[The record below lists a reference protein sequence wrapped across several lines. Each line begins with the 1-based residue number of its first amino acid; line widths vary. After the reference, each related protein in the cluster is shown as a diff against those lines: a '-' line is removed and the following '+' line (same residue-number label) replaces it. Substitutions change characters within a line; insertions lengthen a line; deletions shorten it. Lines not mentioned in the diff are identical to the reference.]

1 MDSECEQEKHVM
13 TLTPLARGQD
23 VQPILQVKD
32 LYKRFGG
39 LVAVDHVSLDIYP
52 GEVVGLLGDNGAG
65 KSTLIKMISGVY
77 KSDGGQILL
86 NNEVVSFSTPM
97 EARRRG
103 IETIYQDLALCENL
117 DASANIFLGRERMR
131 RQLGIFKVLA
141 RSYMLSESRQIL
153 DQLDIRIPELRN
165 PIRQLSGGQRQAV
178 SIARAVYWNAHLMIM
193 DEPTAALGVPEQ
205 LKVLELIRTLRN
217 QGVPVILISHNMQDV
232 FAVAD
237 RVIVMRRGSKAGER
251 RISETNENEVVG
263 LMVGAEYTQVIKQ
276 LHDAPQVHL
285 TTHDE
290 GETDI
295 K

>member
-1 MDSECEQEKHVM
+1 MAV
-13 TLTPLARGQD
+13 A
-23 VQPILQVKD
+23 QPILQVKD

-39 LVAVDHVSLDIYP
+39 LVAVDHVSLDIHP

-65 KSTLIKMISGVY
+65 KSTLIKMISGAY
-77 KSDGGQILL
+77 KPDGGHILL
-86 NNEVVSFSTPM
+86 NGEVVSFATPL
-97 EARRRG
+97 EARRHG

-131 RQLGIFKVLA
+131 RQLGFLRVLDRPFMLRQA
-141 RSYMLSESRQIL
+141 RQVL
-153 DQLDIRIPELRN
+153 DQLDIRIPELRH
-165 PIRQLSGGQRQAV
+165 PIRQISGCQRQAV
-178 SIARAVYWNAHLMIM
+178 YIARAVYWNAHLMIM

-205 LKVLELIRTLRN
+205 LKVLELIRTLRH

-251 RISETNENEVVG
+251 RISESNENEVVG
-263 LMVGAEYTQVIKQ
+263 LMVGAEYAQVIKQ
-276 LHDAPQVHL
+276 IHEAPEEVHI

-290 GETDI
+290 NAKDFR
-295 K
+295 

>member
-1 MDSECEQEKHVM
+1 M
-13 TLTPLARGQD
+13 AD
-23 VQPILQVKD
+23 VQPILQVKE

-39 LVAVDHVSLDIYP
+39 LVAVDHVSLDVHP

-65 KSTLIKMISGVY
+65 KSTLIKMISGAY
-77 KSDGGQILL
+77 KPDSGQILL
-86 NNEVVSFSTPM
+86 NGEAVSFSTPL

-103 IETIYQDLALCENL
+103 IETIYQDLALCDNL
-117 DASANIFLGRERMR
+117 DAGANIFLGRERMR
-131 RQLGIFKVLA
+131 RQLGIIRVLD
-141 RSYMLSESRQIL
+141 RPYMLREARQVL
-153 DQLDIRIPELRN
+153 DQLDIRIPELRT

-178 SIARAVYWNAHLMIM
+178 SIARAVYWKAHLMIM

-217 QGVPVILISHNMQDV
+217 QGVPVILISHNMLDV

-237 RVIVMRRGSKAGER
+237 RVIVMRRGSKSGER

-276 LHDAPQVHL
+276 IHDMPEDVHL
-285 TTHDE
+285 TAHDE
-290 GETDI
+290 SEKDI
-295 K
+295 R

>member
-1 MDSECEQEKHVM
+1 M
-13 TLTPLARGQD
+13 ANA
-23 VQPILQVKD
+23 QPILQVKD

-39 LVAVDHVSLDIYP
+39 LVAVDHVSLDVYP

-65 KSTLIKMISGVY
+65 KSTLIKMISGAY
-77 KSDGGQILL
+77 RSDGGQILL
-86 NNEVVSFSTPM
+86 NNEAVSFATPM

-131 RQLGIFKVLA
+131 RQLGIFKVLD
-141 RSYMLSESRQIL
+141 RSYMQHEARQVL

-251 RISETNENEVVG
+251 KISETNENEVVG

-276 LHDAPQVHL
+276 LHDAPEVHIS
-285 TTHDE
+285 THDE
-290 GETDI
+290 GESDI

>member
-1 MDSECEQEKHVM
+1 MAD
-13 TLTPLARGQD
+13 A
-23 VQPILQVKD
+23 QPIVQVND

-39 LVAVDHVSLDIYP
+39 LVAVDHVSLDVYP
-52 GEVVGLLGDNGAG
+52 GEVIGLVGDNGAG
-65 KSTLIKMISGVY
+65 KSTLIKMISGAY
-77 KSDGGQILL
+77 KPDGGQILL
-86 NNEVVSFSTPM
+86 NGETVSFSTPL

-131 RQLGIFKVLA
+131 HQLGIFRVLD
-141 RSYMLSESRQIL
+141 RSYMLRESRQVL
-153 DQLDIRIPELRN
+153 DQLDISIPELRN

-251 RISETNENEVVG
+251 RISDTTENEVVG
-263 LMVGAEYTQVIKQ
+263 LMVGAEYTQVIKH
-276 LHDAPQVHL
+276 LHDAPEEVHI

-290 GETDI
+290 SEKDI
-295 K
+295 R

>member
-1 MDSECEQEKHVM
+1 M
-13 TLTPLARGQD
+13 AD

-39 LVAVDHVSLDIYP
+39 LVAVDHVSLDIHP

-65 KSTLIKMISGVY
+65 KSTLIKMISGAY
-77 KSDGGQILL
+77 KPDGGQILL
-86 NNEVVSFSTPM
+86 NGEAVSFSTPL

-103 IETIYQDLALCENL
+103 IETIYQDLALCDNL
-117 DASANIFLGRERMR
+117 DAGANIFLGRERMR
-131 RQLGIFKVLA
+131 RQLGIIRVLD
-141 RSYMLSESRQIL
+141 RPYMLREARQVL
-153 DQLDIRIPELRN
+153 DQLDIRIPELRT

-178 SIARAVYWNAHLMIM
+178 SIARAVYWKAHLMIM

-217 QGVPVILISHNMQDV
+217 QGVPVILISHNMLDV

-237 RVIVMRRGSKAGER
+237 RVIVMRRGSKSGER

-276 LHDAPQVHL
+276 IHDMPEDVHL

-290 GETDI
+290 SEKDI
-295 K
+295 R

>member
-1 MDSECEQEKHVM
+1 MM
-13 TLTPLARGQD
+13 AD
-23 VQPILQVKD
+23 VQPILRVKD

-39 LVAVDHVSLDIYP
+39 LVAVDHVSLDIHP

-65 KSTLIKMISGVY
+65 KSTLIKMISGAY
-77 KSDGGQILL
+77 KPDGGQILL
-86 NNEVVSFSTPM
+86 DGAAVSFATPL

-131 RQLGIFKVLA
+131 HQLGIFRVLH
-141 RSYMLSESRQIL
+141 RSYMLRESSQVL

-165 PIRQLSGGQRQAV
+165 PISKLSGGQRQAV
-178 SIARAVYWNAHLMIM
+178 SIARAVYWKARLMIM

-205 LKVLELIRTLRN
+205 LKVLELIRTLRD
-217 QGVPVILISHNMQDV
+217 QDVPVILISHNMQDV

-251 RISETNENEVVG
+251 KVSETNENEVVS

-276 LHDAPQVHL
+276 LHDAPDLHI

-290 GETDI
+290 SEKDVR
-295 K
+295 

>member
-1 MDSECEQEKHVM
+1 M
-13 TLTPLARGQD
+13 AD
-23 VQPILQVKD
+23 VQPILQVRE

-39 LVAVDHVSLDIYP
+39 LVAVDHVSLDIHP

-65 KSTLIKMISGVY
+65 KSTLIKMISGAY
-77 KSDGGQILL
+77 KPDGGQILL
-86 NNEVVSFSTPM
+86 HGEAVSFSTPL

-117 DASANIFLGRERMR
+117 DAGANIFLGRERMR
-131 RQLGIFKVLA
+131 HQLGIFRVLD
-141 RSYMLSESRQIL
+141 RPYMLRESRQVL

-165 PIRQLSGGQRQAV
+165 PICQLSGGQRQAV
-178 SIARAVYWNAHLMIM
+178 SIARAVYWNASLMIM

-217 QGVPVILISHNMQDV
+217 RGVPVILISHNMQDV

-237 RVIVMRRGSKAGER
+237 RVIVMRRGSKAGEVR
-251 RISETNENEVVG
+251 TSDTNENEVVG
-263 LMVGAEYTQVIKQ
+263 LMVGAEYDKVIKQ
-276 LHDAPQVHL
+276 IHDAPEEVNV

-290 GETDI
+290 NNKKFG
-295 K
+295 

>member
-1 MDSECEQEKHVM
+1 MRREWEREKDIM
-13 TLTPLARGQD
+13 AD
-23 VQPILQVKD
+23 AQPILQVKD

-39 LVAVDHVSLDIYP
+39 LVAVDHVSLDVYP

-65 KSTLIKMISGVY
+65 KSTLIKMISGAY
-77 KSDGGQILL
+77 RSDGGQILL
-86 NNEVVSFSTPM
+86 NNEAVSFATPM

-117 DASANIFLGRERMR
+117 DASANIFLGRERMK
-131 RQLGIFKVLA
+131 RQLGVFKVLD
-141 RSYMLSESRQIL
+141 RSYMLRESSQIL

-251 RISETNENEVVG
+251 KVSETNENEVVG

-276 LHDAPQVHL
+276 LHDAPDIHIS
-285 TTHDE
+285 THDE
-290 GETDI
+290 GESDI
-295 K
+295 Q

>member
-1 MDSECEQEKHVM
+1 M
-13 TLTPLARGQD
+13 AD

-39 LVAVDHVSLDIYP
+39 LIAVDHVSLNIYA

-65 KSTLIKMISGVY
+65 KSTLIKMISGAY
-77 KSDGGQILL
+77 KPDGGQILL
-86 NNEVVSFSTPM
+86 NGEAVSFATPL

-117 DASANIFLGRERMR
+117 DASANIFLGREKMR
-131 RQLGIFKVLA
+131 HQLGILRVLD
-141 RSYMLSESRQIL
+141 RPYMLHEARQVL
-153 DQLDIRIPELRN
+153 DQLDIRIPELRS

-217 QGVPVILISHNMQDV
+217 QGVPVLLISHNMQDV

-237 RVIVMRRGSKAGER
+237 RVIVMRRGSKAGEVR
-251 RISETNENEVVG
+251 VSDTNENEVVG
-263 LMVGAEYTQVIKQ
+263 LMVGAEYKQVIKQ
-276 LHDAPQVHL
+276 MQNAPEEVHI

-290 GETDI
+290 NDKEFS
-295 K
+295 

>member
-1 MDSECEQEKHVM
+1 MSREWEREKHSM
-13 TLTPLARGQD
+13 AN
-23 VQPILQVKD
+23 VQPVLQVKD

-39 LVAVDHVSLDIYP
+39 LVAVDHVSLDVYP

-65 KSTLIKMISGVY
+65 KSTLIKMISGAY
-77 KSDGGQILL
+77 RSDGGQILL
-86 NNEVVSFSTPM
+86 NNEAVSFSTPM

-131 RQLGIFKVLA
+131 RQLGLFKVLD
-141 RSYMLSESRQIL
+141 RSYMQHEARQVL
-153 DQLDIRIPELRN
+153 EQLDIRIPELRN

-205 LKVLELIRTLRN
+205 LKVLELIRTLRS

-237 RVIVMRRGSKAGER
+237 RVIVMRRGSKSGER

-276 LHDAPQVHL
+276 LHDAPEVHI
-285 TTHDE
+285 TTHNE
-290 GETDI
+290 GELDI
-295 K
+295 Q

>member
-1 MDSECEQEKHVM
+1 MAD
-13 TLTPLARGQD
+13 A
-23 VQPILQVKD
+23 QPILQVKD

-39 LVAVDHVSLDIYP
+39 LVAVDHVSLDIHP

-65 KSTLIKMISGVY
+65 KSTLIKMISGAY
-77 KSDGGQILL
+77 KPDGGQILL
-86 NNEVVSFSTPM
+86 NGEAVSFSTPL

-103 IETIYQDLALCENL
+103 IETIYQDLALCDNL
-117 DASANIFLGRERMR
+117 DAGANIFLGRERMR
-131 RQLGIFKVLA
+131 RQLGIFKVLD
-141 RSYMLSESRQIL
+141 RPYMLREARHVL
-153 DQLDIRIPELRN
+153 DQLDIRIPELRT

-217 QGVPVILISHNMQDV
+217 QGVPVILISHNMLDV

-237 RVIVMRRGSKAGER
+237 RVIVMRRGSKSGER

-263 LMVGAEYTQVIKQ
+263 LMVGAEYTKVIKQ
-276 LHDAPQVHL
+276 IHDMPEDVHL
-285 TTHDE
+285 TAHDE
-290 GETDI
+290 SEKDI
-295 K
+295 R

>member
-1 MDSECEQEKHVM
+1 MAS
-13 TLTPLARGQD
+13 

-32 LYKRFGG
+32 LYKHFGG
-39 LVAVDHVSLDIYP
+39 LVAVDHVSLDIHP

-77 KSDGGQILL
+77 KPDGGQVLL
-86 NNEVVSFSTPM
+86 DGEAISFSTPL

-131 RQLGIFKVLA
+131 HQLGIFRVLN
-141 RSYMLSESRQIL
+141 RSYMLRESRQVL

-178 SIARAVYWNAHLMIM
+178 SIARAVYWKARLMIM

-237 RVIVMRRGSKAGER
+237 RAIVMRRGSKAGEV
-251 RISETNENEVVG
+251 RIGETNENEVVG
-263 LMVGAEYTQVIKQ
+263 LMVGAEYTREIKQ
-276 LHDAPQVHL
+276 IHNAPEEVHV

-290 GETDI
+290 SEKDI
-295 K
+295 R

>member
-1 MDSECEQEKHVM
+1 MSREWEREKHSMVN
-13 TLTPLARGQD
+13 
-23 VQPILQVKD
+23 VQPVLQVKD

-39 LVAVDHVSLDIYP
+39 LVAVDHVSLEVYP

-65 KSTLIKMISGVY
+65 KSTLIKMISGAY
-77 KSDGGQILL
+77 RSDGGQILL
-86 NNEVVSFSTPM
+86 NNEVVSFATPM

-131 RQLGIFKVLA
+131 RQLGVFKVLDRPYMQHEA
-141 RSYMLSESRQIL
+141 RQVL

-205 LKVLELIRTLRN
+205 LKVLELIRTLRT

-237 RVIVMRRGSKAGER
+237 RVIVMRRGSKSGER
-251 RISETNENEVVG
+251 KISETNENEVVG
-263 LMVGAEYTQVIKQ
+263 LMVGAEYTQVLKQ
-276 LHDAPQVHL
+276 LHDAPEVHI

-290 GETDI
+290 GESDI
-295 K
+295 Q

>member
-1 MDSECEQEKHVM
+1 MKAD
-13 TLTPLARGQD
+13 A
-23 VQPILQVKD
+23 QPILQVKEI
-32 LYKRFGG
+32 YKRFGG
-39 LVAVDHVSLDIYP
+39 LVAVDHVSLDIHP
-52 GEVVGLLGDNGAG
+52 GEVVGHLGDNGAG
-65 KSTLIKMISGVY
+65 KSTLIKMISGAY
-77 KSDGGQILL
+77 KPDGGQILL
-86 NNEVVSFSTPM
+86 DGAAVSFATPL

-131 RQLGIFKVLA
+131 HQLGIFRVLH
-141 RSYMLSESRQIL
+141 RSFMLRESRQVL
-153 DQLDIRIPELRN
+153 NQLDIRIPELRN
-165 PIRQLSGGQRQAV
+165 PISQLSGGQRQAV
-178 SIARAVYWNAHLMIM
+178 AIARAVYWNAYLMIM

-237 RVIVMRRGSKAGER
+237 GGIVMRRGRKSGER

-263 LMVGAEYTQVIKQ
+263 LMVGAEYTKVIKQ
-276 LHDAPQVHL
+276 IHDAPEEVHL

-290 GETDI
+290 SEKDI
-295 K
+295 R